1 MSSVVYLNGQ
11 FLPRGEAKL
20 SVDDRGFFF
29 GDGIYEVT
37 RAIGGRLFEWG
48 RHFRRLERGLREMR
62 LTPSITGDE
71 LEAIS
76 QRLLRAND
84 LLDGEAAVYLQITR
98 GAAPRTH
105 HFPPAGTPC
114 TVFGSA
120 TRFSPPHD
128 VRATGGTAVTFPDFR
143 WARGDIKSLNLIPSV
158 LAKQHAVDHG
168 ATEAI
173 FVRDGAITEG
183 SHTNVFGVLD
193 GELRTYPESNYILA
207 GITRDVTLELAA
219 ELDMPVRLMPI
230 FTHELPRLEE
240 LFVTGTTSDVMP
252 IVALNGLPVG
262 DGRPGRITMALYEAM
277 APRLAATAATAP
289 V

>member
-1 MSSVVYLNGQ
+1 MSSIVYLNGQ
-11 FLPRGEAKL
+11 FLPRSEAKL
-20 SVDDRGFFF
+20 SVDERAFFF
-29 GDGIYEVT
+29 GDGVYEVT

-48 RHFRRLERGLREMR
+48 RHLRRLERGLREMR
-62 LTPSITGDE
+62 LTPSITGEE

-76 QRLLRAND
+76 LRLLRDNE
-84 LLDGEAAVYLQITR
+84 LQGGEAAVYLEITR

-105 HFPPAGTPC
+105 HFPPPGTPC
-114 TVFGSA
+114 TIFVSA
-120 TRFSPPHD
+120 TRFTPPHD
-128 VRATGGTAVTFPDFR
+128 VRAKGGTAVTFPDFR

-158 LAKQHAVDHG
+158 LAKQHAVDHS

-173 FVRDGAITEG
+173 FVRDGAMTEG

-207 GITRDVTLELAA
+207 GITREVVLEVAA
-219 ELDMPVRLMPI
+219 ELGIPVRLMPI
-230 FTHELPRLEE
+230 FTPEFAHLEE
-240 LFVTGTTSDVMP
+240 LFITGTTSDVMP

-262 DGRPGRITMALYEAM
+262 DGHPGRITMSLYEALV
-277 APRLAATAATAP
+277 PRLAATGAAAT

>member
-1 MSSVVYLNGQ
+1 MSSIVYLNGQ
-11 FLPRGEAKL
+11 FLPRSEAKL
-20 SVDDRGFFF
+20 SVDERAFFF
-29 GDGIYEVT
+29 GDGVYEVT

-48 RHFRRLERGLREMR
+48 RHLRRLERGLREMR
-62 LTPSITGDE
+62 LTPSITGEE

-76 QRLLRAND
+76 LRLLRDNE
-84 LLDGEAAVYLQITR
+84 LHGGEAAVYLEITR

-105 HFPPAGTPC
+105 HFPPPGTPC
-114 TVFGSA
+114 TIFVSA
-120 TRFSPPHD
+120 TRFTPPHD
-128 VRATGGTAVTFPDFR
+128 VRAKGGTAVTFPDFR

-158 LAKQHAVDHG
+158 LAKQHAVDHS

-173 FVRDGAITEG
+173 FVRDGAMTEG

-207 GITRDVTLELAA
+207 GITREVVLEVAA
-219 ELDMPVRLMPI
+219 ELGIPVRLMPI
-230 FTHELPRLEE
+230 FTPEFAHLEE
-240 LFVTGTTSDVMP
+240 LFITGTTSDVMP

-262 DGRPGRITMALYEAM
+262 DGHPGRITMSLYEALV
-277 APRLAATAATAP
+277 PRLAATGAAAT

>member
-20 SVDDRGFFF
+20 SVDERGFFF
-29 GDGIYEVT
+29 GDGVYEVT
-37 RAIGGRLFEWG
+37 RAIGGRLFEWP
-48 RHFRRLERGLREMR
+48 RHLRRLERGIREMR

-71 LEAIS
+71 LESIS
-76 QRLLRAND
+76 LRLLRDND
-84 LLDGEAAVYLQITR
+84 LGDGEAAVYLQITR

-105 HFPPAGTPC
+105 HFPPPNTPC
-114 TVFGSA
+114 TIFLSA

-128 VRATGGTAVTFPDFR
+128 MRAKGGTAVTFPDFR

-158 LAKQHAVDHG
+158 LAKQHAVDHA

-173 FVRDGAITEG
+173 FIRDGAVTEG
-183 SHTNVFGVLD
+183 SHTNVFGVID
-193 GELRTYPESNYILA
+193 GELRTYPESNYILS
-207 GITRDVTLELAA
+207 GITREVTLELAG
-219 ELDMPVRLMPI
+219 ELGIAVRLMPI
-230 FTHELPRLEE
+230 FTHELPNLEE
-240 LFVTGTTSDVMP
+240 LFITGTTSDVMP

-262 DGRPGRITMALYEAM
+262 DGRPGRITMSLYEALV
-277 APRLAATAATAP
+277 PRLAATATPAT

>member
-11 FLPRGEAKL
+11 FLPRTDAKL
-20 SVDDRGFFF
+20 SVDERGFFF

-48 RHFRRLERGLREMR
+48 RHRKRLERGLREMR

-71 LEAIS
+71 LETIS
-76 QRLLRAND
+76 LRLLRDND
-84 LLDGEAAVYLQITR
+84 LLDGEGAVYLQITR

-114 TVFGSA
+114 TIFASA
-120 TRFSPPHD
+120 THFTPPHE
-128 VRATGGTAVTFPDFR
+128 VRAIGGTAVTFPDFR

-158 LAKQHAVDHG
+158 LAKQHAVDYG

-183 SHTNVFGVLD
+183 SHTNVFGVID

-219 ELDMPVRLMPI
+219 ELDIPVRLMPI

-252 IVALNGLPVG
+252 MVALNGLPVG
-262 DGRPGRITMALYEAM
+262 DGKPGRITMALYEALV
-277 APRLAATAATAP
+277 PRLAATAAPAT

>member
-1 MSSVVYLNGQ
+1 MSIVYLNGQ
-11 FLPRGEAKL
+11 FLPRSEAKL
-20 SVDDRGFFF
+20 SVDERAFFF

-48 RHFRRLERGLREMR
+48 RHLRRLERGLREMR
-62 LTPSITGDE
+62 LAPSITGEE

-76 QRLLRAND
+76 LRLLRDND
-84 LLDGEAAVYLQITR
+84 FTDGEAAVYLEITR
-98 GAAPRTH
+98 GAASRTH

-114 TVFGSA
+114 TIFLSA
-120 TRFSPPHD
+120 TRFTPPHD
-128 VRATGGTAVTFPDFR
+128 VRAKGGTAVTFPDFR

-158 LAKQHAVDHG
+158 LAKQHAVDHS

-207 GITRDVTLELAA
+207 GITRDVVLELAA
-219 ELDMPVRLMPI
+219 ELDIPVRQMPI
-230 FTHELPRLEE
+230 FTHEFPHLEE
-240 LFVTGTTSDVMP
+240 LFITGTTSDVMP
-252 IVALNGLPVG
+252 IVALNGLPVA
-262 DGRPGRITMALYEAM
+262 DGRPGRITMALYEALV
-277 APRLAATAATAP
+277 PRLAASGAAAT

>member
-1 MSSVVYLNGQ
+1 MSSIVYLNGQ
-11 FLPRGEAKL
+11 FLPRSEAKL
-20 SVDDRGFFF
+20 SVDERAFFF

-48 RHFRRLERGLREMR
+48 RHLRRLERGLREMR
-62 LTPSITGDE
+62 LTPSITGEE
-71 LEAIS
+71 LESIS
-76 QRLLRAND
+76 LRLLRDNE
-84 LLDGEAAVYLQITR
+84 LQDGEAAVYLEITR

-105 HFPPAGTPC
+105 HFPPSGTAC
-114 TVFGSA
+114 TIFVSA
-120 TRFSPPHD
+120 TRFTPPHD
-128 VRATGGTAVTFPDFR
+128 VRAKGGTAVTFPDFR

-158 LAKQHAVDHG
+158 LAKQHAVDHS

-173 FVRDGAITEG
+173 FVRDGAMTEG

-207 GITRDVTLELAA
+207 GITREVVLELAA
-219 ELDMPVRLMPI
+219 ELGIPVRLMPI
-230 FTHELPRLEE
+230 FTPEFAHLEE
-240 LFVTGTTSDVMP
+240 LFITGTTSDVMP

-262 DGRPGRITMALYEAM
+262 DGHPGRTTMSLYEALV
-277 APRLAATAATAP
+277 PRLAATGAAAT

>member
-1 MSSVVYLNGQ
+1 MSIVYLNGQ

-20 SVDDRGFFF
+20 SVDERGFFF
-29 GDGIYEVT
+29 GDGVYEVT
-37 RAIGGRLFEWG
+37 RAIGGRLFEWP
-48 RHFRRLERGLREMR
+48 RHLRRLERGLREMR
-62 LTPSITGDE
+62 LTPSITGED

-76 QRLLRAND
+76 LRLLRDND
-84 LLDGEAAVYLQITR
+84 LQDGEAAVYLQITR

-105 HFPPAGTPC
+105 HFPPAGTAC
-114 TVFGSA
+114 TIFLSA
-120 TRFSPPHD
+120 TRFAPPHEM
-128 VRATGGTAVTFPDFR
+128 RAKGGTAVTFPDFR

-158 LAKQHAVDHG
+158 LAKQHAVDNS

-173 FVRDGAITEG
+173 FIRDGAVTEG

-193 GELRTYPESNYILA
+193 GELRTYPESNYILS
-207 GITRDVTLELAA
+207 GITREVTLELAA
-219 ELDMPVRLMPI
+219 ELGISVRLMPI

-240 LFVTGTTSDVMP
+240 LFITGTTSDVMP

-262 DGRPGRITMALYEAM
+262 DGHPGRITMQLYEALV
-277 APRLAATAATAP
+277 PRLNATTATAA

>member
-1 MSSVVYLNGQ
+1 MTVYLNGQ

-20 SVDDRGFFF
+20 SVDERGFFF
-29 GDGIYEVT
+29 GDGVYEVT
-37 RAIGGRLFEWG
+37 RAIGGRLFEWP
-48 RHFRRLERGLREMR
+48 RHLRRLERGIKELR
-62 LTPSITGDE
+62 LTPSISGAD
-71 LEAIS
+71 LETIS
-76 QRLLRAND
+76 LRLLRDND
-84 LLDGEAAVYLQITR
+84 LMDGEGAVYLQITR

-114 TVFGSA
+114 TIFLSA
-120 TRFSPPHD
+120 TRFTAPHEL
-128 VRATGGTAVTFPDFR
+128 RAKGGTAVTFPDFR

-158 LAKQHAVDHG
+158 LAKQHAVDNS

-173 FVRDGAITEG
+173 FVRNGAVTEG
-183 SHTNVFGVLD
+183 SHTNVFGVID

-207 GITRDVTLELAA
+207 GITREVTLELAA
-219 ELDMPVRLMPI
+219 ELGIPVRLTPI

-240 LFVTGTTSDVMP
+240 LFITGTTSDVMP

-262 DGRPGRITMALYEAM
+262 NGAPGRVTMALYEAM
-277 APRLAATAATAP
+277 VPRLNAAGAAAT

>member
-1 MSSVVYLNGQ
+1 MSSIVYLNGQ
-11 FLPRGEAKL
+11 FLPRSEAKL
-20 SVDDRGFFF
+20 SVDERAFFF

-48 RHFRRLERGLREMR
+48 RHLRRLERGLREMR
-62 LTPSITGDE
+62 LTPSITGED

-76 QRLLRAND
+76 LRLLRDND
-84 LLDGEAAVYLQITR
+84 LTEGEATVYLEITR

-105 HFPPAGTPC
+105 HFPPPGTPC
-114 TVFGSA
+114 TIFLSA
-120 TRFSPPHD
+120 TRLTLPHE
-128 VRATGGTAVTFPDFR
+128 VRAKGGTAVTFPDFR

-158 LAKQHAVDHG
+158 LAKQHAMDHS

-173 FVRDGAITEG
+173 FVRDGAMTEG

-193 GELRTYPESNYILA
+193 GKLRTYPESNYILA
-207 GITRDVTLELAA
+207 GITRDVVLALAA
-219 ELDMPVRLMPI
+219 ELGIPVRQMPI
-230 FTHELPRLEE
+230 FTHEFPRLEE
-240 LFVTGTTSDVMP
+240 LFITGTTSDVMP

-262 DGRPGRITMALYEAM
+262 DGQPGPITMSLYEALV
-277 APRLAATAATAP
+277 PRLSATGAAAT